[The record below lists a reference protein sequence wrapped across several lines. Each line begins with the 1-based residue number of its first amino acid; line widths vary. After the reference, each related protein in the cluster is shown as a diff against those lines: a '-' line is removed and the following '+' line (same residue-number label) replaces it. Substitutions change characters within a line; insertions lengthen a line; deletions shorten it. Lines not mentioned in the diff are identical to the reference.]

1 MMKKVIQTLFTLL
14 LSTTVSFASPNL
26 GEEEKD
32 QSHTHFISYD
42 DFAFAEEEWNTE
54 QLQELI
60 LSDIHS
66 YLEVENVELVASKL
80 SRFSNLQKLGFSRQ
94 GMTEITE
101 KTIETLTSAIQNLT
115 HLHTLELWFMGISG
129 DMAFLRTLPSTLTHL
144 DLNGNDLKC
153 EGAQALA
160 LNIPSKLQTLILENA
175 SIPEEGLRNLITA
188 LPHSLEELNLLG
200 NFFDKSMVDA
210 LTRLT
215 NLRVLKLN
223 YNSQDGSANILAS
236 GITSLSQLEKLT
248 LLLTDSRG
256 ILNVIQALPH
266 GVQELILSSG
276 LPAVND
282 EETQVLI
289 EELPQ
294 NLQLL
299 GLGGCEIG
307 DKSIPALITYI
318 SNNQAFEN
326 LVLQS
331 GSKIDDR
338 SMQALLLGVS
348 AGISHLKSLNILGFL
363 DFQKIEKPFS
373 ILKSNTTLEHL
384 NLPFLSFQ
392 EGANED
398 ISSWLEVT
406 PSLQKLLVKGNL
418 TENNQKQLQNNK
430 TRARTLRSYA

>member
-1 MMKKVIQTLFTLL
+1 
-14 LSTTVSFASPNL
+14 
-26 GEEEKD
+26 
-32 QSHTHFISYD
+32 
-42 DFAFAEEEWNTE
+42 
-54 QLQELI
+54 
-60 LSDIHS
+60 
-66 YLEVENVELVASKL
+66 
-80 SRFSNLQKLGFSRQ
+80 
-94 GMTEITE
+94 
-101 KTIETLTSAIQNLT
+101 
-115 HLHTLELWFMGISG
+115 MGISG

-326 LVLQS
+326 LVLQN

-384 NLPFLSFQ
+384 NLPFLSFE